1 MVIIYRWY
9 LHLDLDIL
17 TPINDLVDPVQMV
30 SNSLK
35 PMRFTI
41 FTQSLVDPGRYAN
54 NLPAPSIIQLEWT
67 TRVPA
72 TDTLPKSEFNCMQIV
87 ESDALSL
94 TPKKDG
100 HRQDSAEKQGVGE
113 KKKGG

>member
-54 NLPAPSIIQLEWT
+54 NLPAPAIIQLEWT
-67 TRVPA
+67 TRVPT
-72 TDTLPKSEFNCMQIV
+72 TDTLPKSEFNCMQ
-87 ESDALSL
+87 SDALKKMVIDRFQ
-94 TPKKDG
+94 PKK
-100 HRQDSAEKQGVGE
+100 QGGWRERE
-113 KKKGG
+113 KKKRVV